1 MKSVTKIKKPKKNAS
16 VGEKI
21 KHLRCNQLMNQEDLA
36 NLVGRKREEI
46 TMYESGKRTID
57 IYTLKDIAKVF
68 NVSTDYLLGIT
79 DFENGEINNIEIN
92 KITGLS
98 DEAINNLIIINKYH
112 NGAFLPTINYL
123 LEQEKMF
130 PDEYY
135 KQIEQTERTKK
146 DDEKLS
152 REAKEWKEKN
162 YKRIFALIESYFNVK
177 IENEEKIYITNTS
190 LKTENEIDLQEFR
203 TAKEVISSKEIADT
217 YLLDKIKDTLKEA
230 KAQYLEEQARKE
242 E

>member
-1 MKSVTKIKKPKKNAS
+1 MNYVTKTNKPKKDAEP
-16 VGEKI
+16 GKRI
-21 KHLRCNQLMNQEDLA
+21 KYLRSNQLMTQGELA
-36 NLVGRKREEI
+36 EKLGKTRSEI
-46 TMYESGKRTID
+46 TMWETGDRTFDNIS
-57 IYTLKDIAKVF
+57 LKQMAQLF
-68 NVSTDYLLGIT
+68 NVSSDYILGLT
-79 DFENGEINNIEIN
+79 EFENGEINNREIN
-92 KITGLS
+92 RITGLS
-98 DEAINNLIIINKYH
+98 DGAINNLININKYH

-146 DDEKLS
+146 DNEKLS

-177 IENEEKIYITNTS
+177 IEDDEKIYITNNS
-190 LKTENEIDLQEFR
+190 LKNENEIDLQEFR
-203 TAKEVISSKEIADT
+203 TAKEVISTKDIADT

-230 KAQYLEEQARKE
+230 KAQYLEEQTRNE